1 MRGLSCAAIARAF
14 SKRAACL
21 EVGGD
26 AGRTEGV
33 AADVDLQAG
42 VGRSTLDHAPD
53 IDAMHWYAGENARL
67 ADCRAE

>member
-26 AGRTEGV
+26 AGRAEHV
-33 AADVDLQAG
+33 AAELDLEAG
-42 VGRSTLDHAPD
+42 LGRAPTDHAVS
-53 IDAMHWYAGENARL
+53 IDPVHRL
-67 ADCRAE
+67 VGL